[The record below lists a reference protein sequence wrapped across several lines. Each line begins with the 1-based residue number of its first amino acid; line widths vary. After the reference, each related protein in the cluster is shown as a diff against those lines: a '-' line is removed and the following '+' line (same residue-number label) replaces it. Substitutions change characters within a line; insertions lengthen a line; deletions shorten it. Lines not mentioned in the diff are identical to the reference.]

1 MKSLFVTKDM
11 PENSGIAWAGRN
23 PLAVIWE
30 QRMWFLG
37 AFAAVFALAMIALV
51 TLPSRYFTSGSLIV
65 AEPESGLS
73 LPPAGWAQKVGDPAD
88 IESQLLVI
96 RSTRL
101 MRLVLDRPGIVD
113 MIREEC
119 VRARN
124 PVSALL
130 SSSACYEL
138 TADSPAAIEY
148 LLGRYSVS
156 GAGRSRVITIG
167 YTSGQPL
174 VAQSMA
180 NALINAFLQDHREGI
195 SDGRD
200 IALKGLTEEI
210 ERLDREIQADDIRIQ
225 AFRSTK
231 GLTNGATAP
240 ITSER
245 LSSIN
250 IQLALAETSRSQ
262 AASIIAAA
270 RDGGTGA
277 AATLP
282 AVLDSRAV
290 ADVKQRLAALNEQ
303 AGAAAIALGPRHPR
317 LRALQGQISALQTSL
332 EREVGNVVASARKQF
347 DAAERT
353 VASLKNEMSLAKVEA
368 SSASRDETSI
378 EQMVRDLGVKRSQYA
393 SLFDQRKKL
402 ESEQRALIGSTR
414 LVSLAEMPEKR
425 FFPKTTPFV
434 AGGFVLA
441 LIAATAVALLRGHLR
456 KETDLEDPIDPEGS
470 LFLSRLPFV
479 ERGRSLLEKLGA
491 GDRDAAMHGALSRL
505 HSGLLRQTDGP
516 PCSVAV
522 LSAFAGEGKTFT
534 TLALARYA
542 ADNGQRVLVV
552 EADMRR
558 PRLEAIFGVKARAR
572 LVDILAGGA
581 EPSTAVIKT
590 DVPRLDL
597 IVAGDAGET
606 CPTEFLMEER
616 FIRFLG
622 WAKSYDLVLID
633 GPALDRQMDAG
644 ILACRTDG
652 FLFCLRDGDEQ
663 AAAVADVTRRLANLG
678 ARSLGLVLTQQET
691 GQQGQ
696 YPQSVMTAAGGR

>member
-1 MKSLFVTKDM
+1 MRHLFVTKDT
-11 PENSGIAWAGRN
+11 PENAGLTRVGRN
-23 PLAVIWE
+23 PMAVIWE
-30 QRMWFLG
+30 RRMWF
-37 AFAAVFALAMIALV
+37 ASVFAAIFALAIIALV
-51 TLPSRYFTSGSLIV
+51 ALPSRYFTAGSLIV

-101 MRLVLDRPGIVD
+101 MRAVLDRPGVVD
-113 MIREEC
+113 TIREEC
-119 VRARN
+119 SHARN
-124 PVSALL
+124 PISALF
-130 SSSACYEL
+130 SSSSCHEL
-138 TADSPAAIEY
+138 MADSPAAIDY
-148 LLGRYSVS
+148 LLSRYSVS

-167 YTSGQPL
+167 YTSRQPV
-174 VAQSMA
+174 VAQNMA
-180 NALINAFLQDHREGI
+180 NALINAFLQDHRDGI
-195 SDGRD
+195 SDGRA
-200 IALKGLTEEI
+200 IAMKGLADEI
-210 ERLDREIQADDIRIQ
+210 ERLDREIRADDSKIQ

-250 IQLALAETSRSQ
+250 TQLALAEASRSQ

-282 AVLDSRAV
+282 AVLESRAV
-290 ADVKQRLAALNEQ
+290 ADVKQRLAALSEQ

-317 LRALQGQISALQTSL
+317 LRALQGQISALQASL
-332 EREVGNVVASARKQF
+332 DKEVGNVVASARKQF

-353 VASLKNEMSLAKVEA
+353 VASLKDEMSTAKVEA

-402 ESEQRALIGSTR
+402 ESEQRALLGSTR
-414 LVSLAEMPEKR
+414 LVSLAELPEKR

-441 LIAATAVALLRGHLR
+441 LIAATAAALLRGHMSR
-456 KETDLEDPIDPEGS
+456 DAEADDPVDPDR
-470 LFLSRLPFV
+470 FLSVSHLPLV
-479 ERGRSLLEKLGA
+479 EKGRSLLEKLQA
-491 GDRDAAMHGALSRL
+491 GENDKGMYTALSHL
-505 HSGLLRQTDGP
+505 HAGVMRQTGGP

-522 LSAFAGEGKTFT
+522 LSGFAGEGKTFV
-534 TLALARYA
+534 TLALARFA
-542 ADNGQRVLVV
+542 AANGQRVLIV
-552 EADMRR
+552 EGDMRQ
-558 PRLEAIFGVKARAR
+558 PKLEAMFGVRARAR
-572 LVDILAGGA
+572 LADVLAGGA
-581 EPSTAVIKT
+581 TPSQAVIRT
-590 DVPRLDL
+590 DAPRLDL
-597 IVAGDAGET
+597 IVAGGAGET
-606 CPTEFLMEER
+606 CPTEFLMDER
-616 FIRFLG
+616 FVRFLD
-622 WAKSYDLVLID
+622 WAGGYDLVLID

-652 FLFCLRDGDEQ
+652 FLFCLRGGGEQ
-663 AAAVADVTRRLANLG
+663 MAAMADVTRRLSNLG
-678 ARSLGLVLTQQET
+678 ARSLGFVLTPEEAGRTTQRQQ
-691 GQQGQ
+691 
-696 YPQSVMTAAGGR
+696 PLKAAGGGA

>member
-1 MKSLFVTKDM
+1 MKSLFVTVDR
-11 PENSGIAWAGRN
+11 PDSSGSDRAGRN
-23 PLAVIWE
+23 PLVVIWE
-30 QRMWFLG
+30 QRMWFICV
-37 AFAAVFALAMIALV
+37 FAAVFAAAIIALV
-51 TLPSRYFTSGSLIV
+51 ALPSRYFTSGALIV

-101 MRLVLDRPGIVD
+101 MRAVLDRPGVIET
-113 MIREEC
+113 IRKEC
-119 VRARN
+119 SEARN
-124 PVSALL
+124 PVTALL
-130 SSSACYEL
+130 SSSPCYLL
-138 TADSPAAIEY
+138 TANSPAAIDY
-148 LLGRYSVS
+148 LLARYTVS

-167 YTSGQPL
+167 YTSGEPF
-174 VAQSMA
+174 VAQKMA
-180 NALINAFLQDHREGI
+180 NALINAFLQNHRDGI
-195 SDGRD
+195 SDDRA

-210 ERLDREIQADDIRIQ
+210 GRLDREIQADDAKIQ

-250 IQLALAETSRSQ
+250 TQLALAEASRSQ

-282 AVLDSRAV
+282 AVLESRAV

-317 LRALQGQISALQTSL
+317 LRALHGQISALQASL
-332 EREVGNVVASARKQF
+332 DKEVGNVVDSARKQF

-353 VASLKNEMSLAKVEA
+353 VVSLKSEMAAAKVEA

-402 ESEQRALIGSTR
+402 ESEQKALIGSTR

-425 FFPKTTPFV
+425 FFPRTTPFL

-441 LIAATAVALLRGHLR
+441 LIAATAAALLRGHMAR
-456 KETDLEDPIDPEGS
+456 PSDADGPFHPDRPSSI
-470 LFLSRLPFV
+470 SRLPFID
-479 ERGRSLLEKLGA
+479 RGKGLLDKLGA
-491 GDRDAAMHGALSRL
+491 GDRDAAMHTALSQL
-505 HSGLLRQTDGP
+505 HAGLLRQTGGP

-522 LSAFAGEGKTFT
+522 LSAFSGEGKTFT
-534 TLALARYA
+534 TLALARFA
-542 ADNGQRVLVV
+542 ADRGQRVLVV
-552 EADMRR
+552 EADMHR
-558 PRLEAIFGVKARAR
+558 PQLEAMFGVKVRVTLAD
-572 LVDILAGGA
+572 VLAGGA
-581 EPSTAVIKT
+581 SPAQAVVKT
-590 DVPRLDL
+590 DVLRLDL
-597 IVAGDAGET
+597 IVAGHAGEIA
-606 CPTEFLMEER
+606 PTELLMDRSFIDFLH
-616 FIRFLG
+616 
-622 WAKSYDLVLID
+622 WAEGYDLVLID

-652 FLFCLRDGDEQ
+652 FLFCLRGGEEQ
-663 AAAVADVTRRLANLG
+663 LTVMSDVTRRLSNLG
-678 ARSLGLVLTQQET
+678 AQSLGFVLTPEAIDA
-691 GQQGQ
+691 GARHL
-696 YPQSVMTAAGGR
+696 QSFKTVAGGR